1 VLSDIIAP
9 GRLRDGDPQALAAL
23 LAVGGW
29 AVVSYCERASAGDD
43 VASAVL
49 LTFVTFRRRAIQ
61 AGDEAAAEFERI
73 LLQSA
78 RDAVDEVRGDAPAP
92 DESRAAQ
99 DAFVRASPR
108 PLSARLATEALRAL
122 VDAAP
127 VSGEPS
133 AVYEAA
139 ERSYAEAYEA
149 GEAAP
154 MVSGE
159 ERLWPASPLL
169 AQAANGHDAVEAP
182 PPQVVVAPAPRPS
195 PTPARLRRLAPVSVA
210 AGAAVLVVLL
220 VVLMVVLT
228 GNDKA
233 PRRTAATPRVA
244 TVVVPPA
251 SARQVIRGAPRQPM
265 TASGVRFAI
274 APIKHAS
281 WAERI
286 RARPPRFRHH
296 WVTIALRVRNLSRPY
311 LVLGGLG
318 YRLQT
323 QAGVIIGPRVIDL
336 SARPERPS
344 TGRLVM
350 GARRSVHLGF
360 EVPAGAGKLTFAFDP
375 GGLNEPKVLVAL
387 GRTP

>member
-43 VASAVL
+43 VAGAVL
-49 LTFVTFRRRAIQ
+49 LTFVTFRRRAIE
-61 AGDEAAAEFERI
+61 AGDEAAAELERI

-154 MVSGE
+154 MVTGE

-182 PPQVVVAPAPRPS
+182 PPVAPAARPS
-195 PTPARLRRLAPVSVA
+195 APARLRRLAPVSVA
-210 AGAAVLVVLL
+210 AGAAALLVLLVILVVLL
-220 VVLMVVLT
+220 T
-228 GNDKA
+228 GKDEA
-233 PRRTAATPRVA
+233 PRSTAAAPRVA

-251 SARQVIRGAPRQPM
+251 SARQVIRGAPRKPL
-265 TASGVRFAI
+265 TAAGVRFAI

-281 WAERI
+281 WARQM

-323 QAGVIIGPRVIDL
+323 QAGVVIGPRVIDL
-336 SARPERPS
+336 SARSQRPPS
-344 TGRLVM
+344 GRLVM

-375 GGLNEPKVLVAL
+375 GGLDEPKVLVAL
-387 GRTP
+387 GAAP

>member
-43 VASAVL
+43 VAGAVL
-49 LTFVTFRRRAIQ
+49 LTFVTFRRRAIE

-127 VSGEPS
+127 VSGEPT

-149 GEAAP
+149 AEAAP
-154 MVSGE
+154 MVTGE

-169 AQAANGHDAVEAP
+169 AQAANGHETAEAP
-182 PPQVVVAPAPRPS
+182 PPVAPAPRQSAPD
-195 PTPARLRRLAPVSVA
+195 RLRRVSLVSIA
-210 AGAAVLVVLL
+210 AGSAALLFLLVVLVVLL
-220 VVLMVVLT
+220 T
-228 GNDKA
+228 GKDEA
-233 PRRTAATPRVA
+233 PRGTAAAPGVA

-251 SARQVIRGAPRQPM
+251 SARQVVRGTPRQPM
-265 TASGVRFAI
+265 TATGVRFAI

-281 WAERI
+281 WARQI

-296 WVTIALRVRNLSRPY
+296 WVTIAVRVRNLSRPY

-323 QAGVIIGPRVIDL
+323 QAGLVVGPRVVDL
-336 SARPERPS
+336 TATSQRPR
-344 TGRLVM
+344 TGRLAM

-360 EVPAGAGKLTFAFDP
+360 EVPAGSGKLTFTFDP
-375 GGLNEPKVLVAL
+375 GGLNEPKVLVPL
-387 GRTP
+387 GSAP

>member
-1 VLSDIIAP
+1 MLSDIIAP

-29 AVVSYCERASAGDD
+29 AVVSYCERAIEGDD
-43 VASAVL
+43 VAGAVL
-49 LTFVTFRRRAIQ
+49 LTFVTFRRRAIE
-61 AGDEAAAEFERI
+61 AGDEAAAEFERM

-127 VSGEPS
+127 VNGEPT

-149 GEAAP
+149 AEPAP
-154 MVSGE
+154 MVTGE
-159 ERLWPASPLL
+159 ERLWPASPVL
-169 AQAANGHDAVEAP
+169 AQAANGHDAEEP
-182 PPQVVVAPAPRPS
+182 PPVAPAARPS
-195 PTPARLRRLAPVSVA
+195 APDRLRRVSLVSIA
-210 AGAAVLVVLL
+210 AGSAVLLFLL
-220 VVLMVVLT
+220 VVLVVALSGKDET
-228 GNDKA
+228 
-233 PRRTAATPRVA
+233 PRGTAAGPGVA

-251 SARQVIRGAPRQPM
+251 SARQLVRGAPRQPM
-265 TASGVRFAI
+265 TATGVRFAI

-281 WAERI
+281 WARRI

-296 WVTIALRVRNLSRPY
+296 WVTIAVRARNLSRPY

-323 QAGVIIGPRVIDL
+323 QAGLVVGPRVVDL
-336 SARPERPS
+336 TPTSQRPRTS
-344 TGRLVM
+344 RLVI

-360 EVPAGAGKLTFAFDP
+360 EVPAGAGRLTFVFDP
-375 GGLNEPKVLVAL
+375 GGLDEPKALVPL
-387 GRTP
+387 GSAP